1 MAFLDEVIE
10 ECNAKI
16 DLEGRIIASLEEL
29 NKERK
34 NNKETTKHLK
44 ESNELVVTLKVEI
57 EELKRMVEQLEKENQ
72 MKQNDC
78 NNLEGEVVALRIQLE
93 ENQQK
98 FKTYHKFEGS
108 SKRLDEILENQIPSK
123 VKHGIGF

>member
-1 MAFLDEVIE
+1 M
-10 ECNAKI
+10 
-16 DLEGRIIASLEEL
+16 EEL

-72 MKQNDC
+72 IKQNDC
-78 NNLEGEVVALRIQLE
+78 SNLEGEVVVLRIQLE

-98 FKTYHKFEGS
+98 FKTYHKFEGR
-108 SKRLDEILENQIPSK
+108 SKILDEILENQIPSN
-123 VKHGIGF
+123 VKHGIGFEKWNHLKAKI